1 MLYFTLKSIL
11 GFETFSVETF
21 EGRSGKKVKAQKRS
35 KDLCW
40 PEQNAAR
47 VVSLN
52 IFMVLKCCVLIQL
65 QKNYYMLKMS
75 YQGGITKLNIKNA
88 V

>member
-1 MLYFTLKSIL
+1 MLKSIL

-40 PEQNAAR
+40 PEQNAAGM
-47 VVSLN
+47 VSLN
-52 IFMVLKCCVLIQL
+52 IFMV
-65 QKNYYMLKMS
+65 
-75 YQGGITKLNIKNA
+75 
-88 V
+88 